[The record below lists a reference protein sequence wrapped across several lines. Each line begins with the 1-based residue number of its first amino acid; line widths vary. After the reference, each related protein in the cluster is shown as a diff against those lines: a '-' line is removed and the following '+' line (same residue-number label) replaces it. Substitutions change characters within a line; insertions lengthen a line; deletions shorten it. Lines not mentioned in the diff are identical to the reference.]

1 MRYNKSMILNVSG
14 RTDIIAFYEPWFE
27 NRYRA
32 GFVDVRNPF
41 NYHQVSRINFSDVD
55 AFVFCTKNP
64 APIID
69 FLPEI
74 TQPIIFHTTLTGYL
88 SDIEPFV
95 PNKSAVLQNIKQVSK
110 LISPERTYVRYDPI
124 LLSDKYT
131 VDYHLAA
138 FDKLCRELAGV
149 VNHFIVSFVDIYK
162 NVEQNMAFLKLRDFT
177 EEDYR
182 RIGQGFSKSAAAH
195 GQTVQTCF
203 EQRNLAEYG
212 FTPGEC
218 MSHELAR
225 ELTGKDFPEWTAR
238 KDHSSRD
245 ADSSV
250 SSANRASHDDG
261 LPIPS
266 QQERNCHCVQMVDI
280 GSYNSCG
287 HRCKYCY
294 ANFDEGCIAAN
305 FLKHDPASTLLLGAL
320 EPDDVVTVRKDNAL
334 KKNLRHSA
342 QSAQA
347 TLLDQ
352 QK

>member
-1 MRYNKSMILNVSG
+1 MILNVSG
-14 RTDIIAFYEPWFE
+14 RTDIVAFYEPWFE

-55 AFVFCTKNP
+55 AFLFCTKNP
-64 APIID
+64 APILD

-88 SDIEPFV
+88 PDIEPFV
-95 PNKSAVLQNIKQVSK
+95 PDKTQVIASIKQVSQ
-110 LISPERTYVRYDPI
+110 LIGPERTYVRYDPI

-138 FDKLCRELAGV
+138 FDKLCSELAGV
-149 VNHFIVSFVDIYK
+149 VNHFIVSFIDLYK
-162 NVEQNMAFLKLRDFT
+162 NVEHNMTFLKLRDFA
-177 EEDYR
+177 EDDYR
-182 RIGQGFSKSAAAH
+182 RIGQGFSKSATRH

-225 ELTGKDFPEWTAR
+225 KLTGKDFPEWTAR
-238 KDHSSRD
+238 KERSSRSELRSD
-245 ADSSV
+245 AEGV
-250 SSANRASHDDG
+250 SRSNSPSAST
-261 LPIPS
+261 S
-266 QQERNCHCVQMVDI
+266 QERSCHCVQMIDI

-294 ANFDEGCIAAN
+294 ANFDEACIAAN
-305 FLKHDPASTLLLGAL
+305 FLKHDPTSTLLLGTI
-320 EPDDVVTVRKDNAL
+320 EPDDIVTVRKDNAL
-334 KKNLRHSA
+334 KRKPRKSA
-342 QSAQA
+342 KS
-347 TLLDQ
+347 LFDI
-352 QK
+352 

>member
-1 MRYNKSMILNVSG
+1 MILNVSG
-14 RTDIIAFYEPWFE
+14 RTDIVAFYEPWFE

-55 AFVFCTKNP
+55 AFVFCTKSP
-64 APIID
+64 APILD

-95 PNKSAVLQNIKQVSK
+95 PDKSQVITGIKQISK
-110 LISPERTYVRYDPI
+110 LIGPERTYVRYDPI
-124 LLSDKYT
+124 LLSSKYT
-131 VDYHLAA
+131 IDYHLAA
-138 FDKLCRELAGV
+138 FDKLCSELAGV
-149 VNHFIVSFVDIYK
+149 VNHFIVSFIDIYK
-162 NVEQNMAFLKLRDFT
+162 NVEQNISFLKLKDFT
-177 EEDYR
+177 EDDYR
-182 RIGQGFSKSAAAH
+182 RIGQGFSKSARKH

-212 FTPGEC
+212 FTLGEC

-238 KDHSSRD
+238 RERSPRGDNL
-245 ADSSV
+245 
-250 SSANRASHDDG
+250 SASLH
-261 LPIPS
+261 
-266 QQERNCHCVQMVDI
+266 QERSCHCVQMIDI

-294 ANFDEGCIAAN
+294 ANFDESCIATN
-305 FLKHDPASTLLLGAL
+305 FLKHNPESSLLLGEL

-334 KKNLRHSA
+334 KKPR
-342 QSAQA
+342 SAQA
-347 TLLDQ
+347 SLLS
-352 QK
+352 

>member
-1 MRYNKSMILNVSG
+1 MILNVSG
-14 RTDIIAFYEPWFE
+14 RTDIVAFYEPWFE

-55 AFVFCTKNP
+55 AFLFCTKNP
-64 APIID
+64 APILN

-74 TQPIIFHTTLTGYL
+74 TRPIIFHITLTGYL

-95 PNKSAVLQNIKQVSK
+95 PDKTQVIASIKQVSK
-110 LISPERTYVRYDPI
+110 LIGPERTYVRYDPI

-138 FDKLCRELAGV
+138 FDKLCAELAGV

-162 NVEQNMAFLKLRDFT
+162 NVERNISFLKLRDFT

-182 RIGQGFSKSAAAH
+182 RIGQGFSESATRH

-203 EQRNLAEYG
+203 EQRNLSEYG
-212 FTPGEC
+212 FIRGEC

-238 KDHSSRD
+238 KERSTRSELRGDSENASRG
-245 ADSSV
+245 DSPSV
-250 SSANRASHDDG
+250 FVS
-261 LPIPS
+261 
-266 QQERNCHCVQMVDI
+266 QERSCHCVQMVDI

-294 ANFDEGCIAAN
+294 ANFDESCIAAN
-305 FLKHDPASTLLLGAL
+305 FLKHDPASTLLVGTL
-320 EPDDVVTVRKDNAL
+320 EPDDIVTVRKDNAL
-334 KKNLRHSA
+334 KKSRKDI
-342 QSAQA
+342 QA
-347 TLLDQ
+347 TLLSL
-352 QK
+352 